1 MDDIKERIKAIYND
15 CWKNYKDYTINHDMQ
30 QYNMRSEELVRKYD
44 CKDDIK
50 GLLIWFADKV
60 QALHDEYVKEEY
72 GK

>member
-15 CWKNYKDYTINHDMQ
+15 CWKNYKDYTVNYDMQ

-50 GLLIWFADKV
+50 GLLFWFADKV
-60 QALHDEYVKEEY
+60 QTLHDEYAREEH